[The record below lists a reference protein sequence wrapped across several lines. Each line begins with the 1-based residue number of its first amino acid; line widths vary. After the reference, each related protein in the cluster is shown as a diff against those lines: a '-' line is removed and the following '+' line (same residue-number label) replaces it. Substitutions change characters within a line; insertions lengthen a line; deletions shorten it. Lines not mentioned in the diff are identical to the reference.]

1 MEFFEY
7 ISDIMQNFIRIVQS
21 IGFFDILD
29 ILLLTIVIFY
39 LLKLTEETRAKQ
51 LLKGIVLLIALYV
64 VVQIC
69 QLKAMTFLLDNF
81 LQVGILA
88 ILIVFQPELRRILE
102 RSGAAA

>member
-1 MEFFEY
+1 MRRFSGSTHSRTSAVFVFGVNAANAPPITSRSHCKERGRTLEFFEY

-64 VVQIC
+64 VVQI
-69 QLKAMTFLLDNF
+69 
-81 LQVGILA
+81 
-88 ILIVFQPELRRILE
+88 
-102 RSGAAA
+102 